1 MEVVWQQVNIYTQ
14 DIAHVIE
21 NRMLRRNKMKLMT
34 IFNNKGG
41 VGKTTLALLM
51 SFDSLIVVLLKLQ
64 AKLVERKE

>member
-1 MEVVWQQVNIYTQ
+1 MEVVLQQVNIYTQ

-21 NRMLRRNKMKLMT
+21 NRILRRNKMKLMT
-34 IFNNKGG
+34 FFNNKGG
-41 VGKTTLALLM
+41 VGKTTLALQM